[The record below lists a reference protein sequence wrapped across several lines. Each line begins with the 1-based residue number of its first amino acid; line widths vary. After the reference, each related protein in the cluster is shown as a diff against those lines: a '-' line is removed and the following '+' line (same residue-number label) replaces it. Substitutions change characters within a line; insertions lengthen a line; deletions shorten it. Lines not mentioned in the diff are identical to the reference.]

1 MSKPRILIL
10 ENSVAVTGAL
20 KSILRSCLLLR
31 ESYDFIFVIPTGS
44 SGATIIK
51 EQGFQHRELPLKE
64 IRKNIFSLMIYF
76 PALWLNVIRLRR
88 LIKKENVDLVVNN
101 DFYNMLPS
109 SYRFFGGKVPYVC
122 YVRFIPSK
130 FPQTLVRFWT
140 SAHERYAARIIAVS
154 NAVRKELPCRA
165 NTVVIG
171 NELPQNESVEFKE
184 STSTLILYP
193 GNYIRGKGQ
202 EYALET
208 FSTISRKYPQWK
220 LRFVGGDMGLQKNK
234 LFKES
239 LIQRCSELGLN
250 DRVEWLGFTPDMMS
264 QYNEAAVVLNF
275 SESESFSLTVLEG
288 MYYGKAVL
296 ATDCGGP
303 SEIIDHEQNGLL
315 VPVKDI
321 AAMSASLERFL
332 SDEAF
337 RRLISVNAFIQI
349 RDKFNSQKITAQ
361 LMSVYDS
368 AMNKNPNF

>member
-1 MSKPRILIL
+1 MSKPKILII

-20 KSILRSCLLLR
+20 KSVLRSSLLLR
-31 ESYDFIFVIPTGS
+31 DAYDFVFLIPKGSTGAS
-44 SGATIIK
+44 LIK
-51 EQGFQHRELPLKE
+51 EQGFPCQELRLME
-64 IRKNIFSLMIYF
+64 IRKNLLSLAAYF
-76 PALWLNVIRLRR
+76 PMLLLNVFALKLI
-88 LIKKENVDLVVNN
+88 IKKEKVSLIINN

-109 SYRFFGGKVPYVC
+109 AYRFFGGGTPYVC

-130 FPQTLVRFWT
+130 FPQTLVKLWT
-140 SAHERYAARIIAVS
+140 SAHERYAAKIIAVS

-165 NTVVIG
+165 NTIVIG

-208 FSTISRKYPQWK
+208 FATIFQKHPQWK
-220 LRFVGGDMGLQKNK
+220 LRFVGGDMGLQKNRA
-234 LFKES
+234 FKES
-239 LIQRCSELGLN
+239 LIQRCGELGLQ

-264 QYNEAAVVLNF
+264 QYKEASVVLNF

-303 SEIIDHEQNGLL
+303 SEIIDHEKNGLL
-315 VPVKDI
+315 VPVKDLG
-321 AAMSASLERFL
+321 AMSASLDRFL

-337 RRLISVNAFIQI
+337 RRTISSNAYVQI
-349 RDKFNSQKITAQ
+349 REKFNSQKITDQ